1 MLFNASIYNNNN
13 DDINS
18 QQVYIIKYNNNIMR
32 VYIYLIELVTN

>member
-32 VYIYLIELVTN
+32 